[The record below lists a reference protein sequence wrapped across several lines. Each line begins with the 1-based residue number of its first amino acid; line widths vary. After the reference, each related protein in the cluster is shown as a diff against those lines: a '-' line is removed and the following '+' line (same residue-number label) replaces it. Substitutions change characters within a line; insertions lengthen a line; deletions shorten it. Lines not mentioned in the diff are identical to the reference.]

1 MIRAVVFDL
10 DGVLLDSEGLWDEAR
25 REVAARNSGRW
36 DADATAAMQ
45 GMSSPEWSRYMRAE
59 LAVDLPEG
67 RIVDLVV
74 EDLLARYGRGLP
86 LVPGAVATA
95 ERVARRWP
103 LGLASS
109 ANRVVIDRVLDTAF
123 RGLFRASVSS
133 EEVARGKPAP
143 DVYLEAARRMGR
155 APEDCAAVEDSANGI
170 QSAVA
175 AGLHVVAVPDRR
187 RPPPADVLAAAGVVI
202 GDLTQLTEEVID
214 RLGGSGPG
222 HVAGRGGRPLTE
234 HAPEVRSPDASRAL
248 GDLEDLR
255 EAADH
260 VDEEEIESFPASDAH
275 SDWAGPAR

>member
-1 MIRAVVFDL
+1 MVFDL

-25 REVAARNSGRW
+25 REVAARNGGRW

-109 ANRVVIDRVLDTAF
+109 ANRVVIDRVLELSDLVGTF
-123 RGLFRASVSS
+123 GVTVSS
-133 EEVARGKPAP
+133 EEVARGKPFP
-143 DVYLEAARRMGR
+143 DVYLAAARMLGT
-155 APEDCAAVEDSANGI
+155 APQECAAIEDSTNGI
-170 QSAVA
+170 RAAVA
-175 AGLHVVAVPDRR
+175 ARMHVAVVPNPHF
-187 RPPPADVLAAAGVVI
+187 PPPDGVLKSADLVLASLDELTVEALERIGGI
-202 GDLTQLTEEVID
+202 EGDL
-214 RLGGSGPG
+214 
-222 HVAGRGGRPLTE
+222 
-234 HAPEVRSPDASRAL
+234 
-248 GDLEDLR
+248 
-255 EAADH
+255 
-260 VDEEEIESFPASDAH
+260 DEEEVESFPASDPH
-275 SDWAGPAR
+275 SEWAGPSS